1 MISKAIITI
10 EMSGMI
16 STSLLEWRAGSPIKN
31 WQDLKQLFSEAYQLL
46 FRSSAQEKN
55 LKGAVANV
63 QSAVYHLED
72 AEDDNEM
79 LTTLTDALG
88 SVTLANIANTQ
99 ALRKD
104 VSTLR
109 ANIAILRNILQRG
122 GNFVASNATA
132 VWGRQYYWPSPPLIQ
147 APPILYVAAPLPPQ
161 YAGPPIYPTPSPS
174 TGRQGHHSP
183 LPCATHN
190 AKGN

>member
-109 ANIAILRNILQRG
+109 ANIAILRNILQR
-122 GNFVASNATA
+122 
-132 VWGRQYYWPSPPLIQ
+132 
-147 APPILYVAAPLPPQ
+147 
-161 YAGPPIYPTPSPS
+161 
-174 TGRQGHHSP
+174 
-183 LPCATHN
+183 
-190 AKGN
+190 